1 MSFTLKRAISIVLV
15 MAVLL
20 GMVNAL
26 AAGTTTD
33 PLISRNYLEG
43 TYRTSLKS
51 GIDIAL
57 APVITAER
65 NRLAEINRDSV
76 GFTFAPM
83 FNGISADSLNNIVLR
98 SGASFTMTSG
108 TATININ
115 RGTVINLST
124 GRAVTSG
131 SQLARNERYFC
142 AENTTATI
150 VASSSLV
157 GYVDGYHKIELRPT
171 SPPASPPPSTST
183 SRPPSTS
190 SSTNPSS
197 QRGIQG
203 FVTRLYVE
211 GLGRNPDRG
220 GLNHWMS
227 ILENGG
233 SGTTVAHGIIFSTEM
248 QRRNLSNADFVEV
261 LYRSLLGRNSDLAGR
276 TFWINRLNS
285 GASRVS
291 VFYGFTNSPE
301 FGQISSAH
309 GIRR

>member
-20 GMVNAL
+20 GMANAL

-43 TYRTSLKS
+43 TYRTSLRS

-57 APVITAER
+57 APEITAER
-65 NRLAEINRDSV
+65 NRLAEIDRDSV

-83 FNGISADSLNNIVLR
+83 FTRTSADNLSNIVIR

-108 TATININ
+108 AATINVN

-131 SQLARNERYFC
+131 SQLVPNERYFC

-150 VASSSLV
+150 VVSTALV
-157 GYVDGYHKIELRPT
+157 GYADGYHKVVTRPVPPPT
-171 SPPASPPPSTST
+171 STPA

-190 SSTNPSS
+190 SSSTNPST

-220 GLNHWMS
+220 GLNHWMN

-276 TFWINRLNS
+276 TFWVNRLNS
-285 GASRVS
+285 GASRLS
-291 VFYGFTNSPE
+291 VFYGFTGSPE
-301 FGQISSAH
+301 FAQISSAH
-309 GIRR
+309 GVRR